1 MLYYFFVSTIIHLI
15 IALLFTIFIIKEKRM
30 PERTLAWIFAVYSF
44 PVVGI
49 FCYFLIGRFWSYEE
63 KDRQDNKHQKRVNQI
78 TDTPQGLALRCT
90 DEDSQLEASCLG
102 SSIRKLIRFNQSNA
116 GAQLT
121 QENQVELFHKA
132 APFFTALWEKIDK
145 AMYQIHVLF
154 YTIEGD
160 YVGRSLLDLLK
171 KKAEQGCEVRVIV
184 DDIGS
189 KTFPDAWADELRQA
203 GGQFYRFSPRKHLRT
218 LIRLNYRNHRK
229 IVVIDHAI
237 GFFGGCNI
245 GKEYVGEDPKLGFW
259 RDTHIQVTGEAAC
272 ELQKIFI
279 KDWKMVSGLTIN
291 MSNSEVAISS
301 AQTKQHDEE
310 MGKSTA
316 EPTDEHENKHL
327 IQVIETD
334 PRERWEPIRQTF
346 LQMIMRAE
354 KSVKITS
361 PYFIP
366 DEVLLVA
373 LCTIA
378 QAGVEV
384 TLILPGIPDSKL
396 VYYASQSFLD
406 ELRKAGVSIYLYD
419 KGFLHAK
426 VLLVD
431 DNQALVGTSN
441 WDFRSFYL
449 NFEVNALFYGRSRF
463 IQELTAQFEQD
474 ISNSKVSN
482 EEPKT
487 ISRKYVESVARLF
500 SPLL

>member
-1 MLYYFFVSTIIHLI
+1 MLYFFFISTIIHLSI
-15 IALLFTIFIIKEKRM
+15 TLLFTGFIITEKRM

-44 PVVGI
+44 PVIGI
-49 FCYFLIGRFWSYEE
+49 CCYFFAGRHWDTEE
-63 KDRQDNKHQKRVNQI
+63 KDRQHNKHQNI
-78 TDTPQGLALRCT
+78 TNTQQGLALRCT
-90 DEDSQLEASCLG
+90 NEDSLVEAT
-102 SSIRKLIRFNQSNA
+102 SSLDSTTKRLIRFIQANA
-116 GAQLT
+116 GAELT
-121 QENQVELFHKA
+121 QKNHVKLFHKA
-132 APFFTALWEKIDK
+132 APFYTALWEKIDK

-189 KTFPDAWADELRQA
+189 KTFPDAWGDELRQA
-203 GGQFYRFSPRKHLRT
+203 GGEFYRFSPRMHLRT
-218 LIRLNYRNHRK
+218 FMRLNYRNHRK
-229 IVVIDHAI
+229 IVVIDNAI

-291 MSNSEVAISS
+291 MSNSVVETSPAP
-301 AQTKQHDEE
+301 TKKHDEE
-310 MGKSTA
+310 MGKPTV
-316 EPTDEHENKHL
+316 EPVGEHENKHM
-327 IQVIETD
+327 IQVVATD
-334 PRERWEPIRQTF
+334 PRERWEPIRQAF

-366 DEVLLVA
+366 DEVLLAA

-384 TLILPGIPDSKL
+384 TLMLPGIPDSKL

-482 EEPKT
+482 EEPKS